1 MKNQTMSSE
10 TGYGMTDYSRKTSWY
25 QIPDAAREVD
35 TIYIYAT
42 EYIMGSFEEGSP
54 DYATLD
60 NEEMLQGVA
69 GEYMMHASAF
79 ADATS
84 RMLPTCLCRTIARPA
99 CGTRGKSIRRP
110 GTSTRRFPVCPTTI

>member
-69 GEYMMHASAF
+69 CYQRVCAVLSPGWLAV
-79 ADATS
+79 
-84 RMLPTCLCRTIARPA
+84 
-99 CGTRGKSIRRP
+99 RGGNP
-110 GTSTRRFPVCPTTI
+110 

>member
-42 EYIMGSFEEGSP
+42 EYIMGSF
-54 DYATLD
+54 
-60 NEEMLQGVA
+60 
-69 GEYMMHASAF
+69 
-79 ADATS
+79 
-84 RMLPTCLCRTIARPA
+84 
-99 CGTRGKSIRRP
+99 
-110 GTSTRRFPVCPTTI
+110 

>member
-79 ADATS
+79 ADSTNVFVPYYRQAGL
-84 RMLPTCLCRTIARPA
+84 RYA
-99 CGTRGKSIRRP
+99 GKSIRRQ
-110 GTSTRRFPVCPTTI
+110 GTLTRRFPVCPTTI

>member
-42 EYIMGSFEEGSP
+42 EYIMGG
-54 DYATLD
+54 
-60 NEEMLQGVA
+60 
-69 GEYMMHASAF
+69 ASKR
-79 ADATS
+79 D
-84 RMLPTCLCRTIARPA
+84 PPI
-99 CGTRGKSIRRP
+99 
-110 GTSTRRFPVCPTTI
+110 TRRWTMRRCCRAWQAST